1 MGRVVAIHVARA
13 KGAPCEAVESARLLT
28 GRGIEGDRN
37 CPEQAPTPPRSG
49 RDVTLI
55 EREALEAV
63 QRDYKLAL
71 EGADSRRNILTE
83 GIALNHLVGREF
95 RIGEA
100 RLLGVRL
107 CEPCGYLEKMTTP
120 GIREALI
127 HRGGLRAT
135 VLDGGTVRRGDSIVA
150 A

>member
-1 MGRVVAIHVARA
+1 MGRVVAIHIASG
-13 KGAPCEAVESARLLT
+13 KGARCESIPSARLLA

-37 CPEQAPTPPRSG
+37 CAKETPDKPRSG

-63 QRDYKLAL
+63 TRDYKLAL
-71 EGADSRRNILTE
+71 QPADSRRNILTE

-95 RIGEA
+95 QIGEA

-107 CEPCGYLEKMTTP
+107 CEPCNYLEQLTTS
-120 GIREALI
+120 GIREALV

-135 VLDGGTVRRGDSIVA
+135 IITGGTVRLGDSIVA
-150 A
+150 V